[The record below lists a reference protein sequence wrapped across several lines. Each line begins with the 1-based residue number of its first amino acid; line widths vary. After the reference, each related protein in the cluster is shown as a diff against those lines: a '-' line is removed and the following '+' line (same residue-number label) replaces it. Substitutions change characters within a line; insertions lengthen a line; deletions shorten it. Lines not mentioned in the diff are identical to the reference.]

1 MNLAHV
7 GLVFLGGGM
16 GSVARFA
23 VTTSALSLSTRWPV
37 GTFLCNALGCA
48 AAGAFVAIVDARASL
63 SAETRLLVMTGFLGG
78 FTTFSAMSHDA
89 LGLSRAGHATAAA
102 AYAVGTLAV
111 SIAGVVLGW
120 LTCRALIA

>member
-7 GLVFLGGGM
+7 GLVFLGGGA

-23 VTTSALSLSTRWPV
+23 VTTSALSLSARWPV

-48 AAGAFVAIVDARASL
+48 AAGAFVALVDARSSL
-63 SAETRLLVMTGFLGG
+63 SAEVRLLVMTGFLGG

-89 LGLSRAGHATAAA
+89 LGLYRAGHTSQAA
-102 AYAVGTLAV
+102 AYAIGTLAV
-111 SIAGVVLGW
+111 SIAGVAAGW
-120 LTCRALIA
+120 LACRALLA